1 MPDELVVMIL
11 SAVVNGAV
19 TWGVVSTKLAWHRRD
34 LDDHHER
41 LRALEG
47 KPQCTRS

>member
-41 LRALEG
+41 LRALENR
-47 KPQCTRS
+47 QCTPS